1 MEPSLAMISHEA
13 KQSFDFKNELGK
25 HCPNGAT
32 LSTCD
37 VKLLY
42 TNIQHDLFYAAIE
55 HWIEKVQNDLLL
67 LRRFNKQFILE
78 SLSIILEFN
87 YFYIYGTYIH
97 QIKGT
102 AMETK
107 FAVVGS
113 NLVVA
118 CKETK
123 MTALIP
129 QIYPQDFVYFF
140 IRNYFWF

>member
-1 MEPSLAMISHEA
+1 M
-13 KQSFDFKNELGK
+13 
-25 HCPNGAT
+25 
-32 LSTCD
+32 
-37 VKLLY
+37 
-42 TNIQHDLFYAAIE
+42 
-55 HWIEKVQNDLLL
+55 QNDLLL

>member
-1 MEPSLAMISHEA
+1 MEPSLAMISHVA
-13 KQSFDFKNELGK
+13 KQSFDFKNKLGK

-42 TNIQHDLFYAAIE
+42 TNIQNDLFYAAIE
-55 HWIEKVQNDLLL
+55 HWIQKVQNDLLL
-67 LRRFNKQFILE
+67 LRRFDKQFILE

-123 MTALIP
+123 MTELIP